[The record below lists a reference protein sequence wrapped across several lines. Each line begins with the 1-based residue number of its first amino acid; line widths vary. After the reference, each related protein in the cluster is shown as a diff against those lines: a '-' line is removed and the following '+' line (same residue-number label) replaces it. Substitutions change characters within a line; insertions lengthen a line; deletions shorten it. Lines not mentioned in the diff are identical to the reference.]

1 MPAIADEFVGNTTNG
16 FKTSQIVWN
25 NFWDRVC
32 KLSNLV
38 QLQVLKA
45 AGSGKFEEPATGFC
59 GHKIRQNLYQ
69 GPFFLGGQGFHK
81 TNANQQQQTNANQQQ
96 TSNIMLNI

>member
-16 FKTSQIVWN
+16 FKTIQIVWN

-38 QLQVLKA
+38 KA
-45 AGSGKFEEPATGFC
+45 TGSGKFEEPATGSC
-59 GHKIRQNLYQ
+59 GQQQVARHNAQCV
-69 GPFFLGGQGFHK
+69 
-81 TNANQQQQTNANQQQ
+81 NANATTQ
-96 TSNIMLNI
+96 